1 MVGLNDPE
9 GLSQHKWF
17 YDSIQ
22 GMWQDA
28 DVVNS
33 ILY

>member
-1 MVGLNDPE
+1 MGGLNDPE
-9 GLSQHKWF
+9 GLFEHKWF
-17 YDSIQ
+17 YGSIQ
-22 GMWQDA
+22 STWQDA